1 MLEDDLAYFVAVAGA
16 GSMARAAERLGVTQ
30 PALSKA
36 IQRLERRVGVPL
48 LVRSTLGAE
57 PTEAGRAF
65 LARSRALTQDLDDA
79 LQEARDLG
87 NGSAGVLRI
96 GSTPAGADFALD
108 TLLPRLIEER
118 PVARISFTSG
128 FSDALLGAVG
138 RREIELALLPMPA
151 QLPPGLASCHLINDS
166 YRLVVNRDHRLA
178 SQTSVALADLV
189 DCFWASSTPH
199 EFARKQMERVFTSH
213 GMALPRVVVES
224 NNLAALLMA
233 VSRLPLASMVN
244 PHSVSPAS
252 LPANVVMLPI
262 DSEHIR
268 CPIGM
273 VWRDGYLSSLA
284 LRARELLQT
293 AALSFKT

>member
-1 MLEDDLAYFVAVAGA
+1 MLEDDLAYFVAVAAA

-36 IQRLERRVGVPL
+36 IQRLERRIGVPL
-48 LVRSTLGAE
+48 LVRTSQGAE

-65 LARSRALTQDLDDA
+65 LARSRALTRDLDDA
-79 LQEARDLG
+79 MQEARDLG

-128 FSDALLGAVG
+128 FSDALLAAVAQ
-138 RREIELALLPMPA
+138 RDIELALMPMRE
-151 QLPPGLASCHLINDS
+151 QLPPGLASCHLIDDS
-166 YRLVVNRDHRLA
+166 YQLVVNRDHPLA
-178 SQTSVALADLV
+178 TQASVTMADLT
-189 DCFWASSTPH
+189 DCAWAGSTPH
-199 EFARKQMERVFTSH
+199 EFARKQLERAFALH
-213 GMALPRVVVES
+213 RMALPRLVVES
-224 NNLAALLMA
+224 NNLAALLLA
-233 VSRLPLASMVN
+233 VSRLPLVSMVN

-252 LPANVVMLPI
+252 LPANVVMLPV

-268 CPIGM
+268 CPIGL

-284 LRARELLQT
+284 LRAKELLQA